1 MTRHTAAGYGII
13 AGIFL
18 SASLALFAW
27 ACVTLA
33 DSSPLVFCAGVAP
46 CFLMVFLVWL
56 FISRLESE
64 TLRADGETD
73 DD

>member
-1 MTRHTAAGYGII
+1 
-13 AGIFL
+13 
-18 SASLALFAW
+18 
-27 ACVTLA
+27 
-33 DSSPLVFCAGVAP
+33 
-46 CFLMVFLVWL
+46 LMVFLVWL